1 MGSPLLL
8 TSAEPAEGLVARL
21 EQAWR
26 EERLV
31 GLCAEQEQDLLGAA
45 LAGSVL
51 TGAAVVVGSGGSA
64 GGRRWCLQPLAH
76 LEASAG
82 ATGQWLH
89 SIGLDPSATLQIN
102 PLPLHHVSGLL
113 PLVRS
118 RVWGTPWRRL
128 PPELMRRPRDLAAA
142 FPLSADRPALLSLV
156 PIQLERLLAAAE
168 GCAWLRGCAV
178 VWVGGAALST
188 ELASRAREAEI
199 PLSPCYGASE
209 TAAMVAALPPERFL
223 EGEGGC
229 GRALADVELRLDPD
243 GALLVRTKR
252 LSPGCLEAGRLHP
265 LERQEGW
272 WCSGDAARVGPAG
285 LKILG
290 RLDGAIS
297 SGGETVFPEQVEAR
311 LLGWARAEELPLDQL
326 LLLPCRDPLW
336 GERLVA
342 LVRHGGASGPRG
354 PEASTA
360 TTAALIAHCQRLAQ
374 RLPPAQRPQHW
385 LACPDLA
392 PNVLGKWERGRWSR
406 WLLQSCDGGASADD
420 ADAEVS

>member
-8 TSAEPAEGLVARL
+8 TSAERAEGLVARL

-26 EERLV
+26 EQRLV
-31 GLCAEQEQDLLGAA
+31 GLCAEQEQDLLAAA

-51 TGAAVVVGSGGSA
+51 CGAAVVVGSGGSA

-82 ATGQWLH
+82 ATGLWLQ
-89 SIGLDPSATLQIN
+89 SIRLDPSATLQLN

-118 RVWGTPWRRL
+118 RVWGTSWRRL
-128 PPELMRRPRDLAAA
+128 PPELMRRPQDLAAA
-142 FPLSADRPALLSLV
+142 FPLPADRPALLSLV

-168 GCAWLRGCAV
+168 GCAWLRGCSV
-178 VWVGGAALST
+178 VWVGGAALSS
-188 ELASRAREAEI
+188 ELAARARAAEI

-223 EGEGGC
+223 QGEGGC
-229 GRALADVELRLDPD
+229 GRALADVELRLDPG

-252 LSPGCLEAGRLHP
+252 LSPGCLEAGQLQP

-272 WCSGDAARVGPAG
+272 WCSGDGACFGPAG
-285 LKILG
+285 LEILG

-311 LLGWARAEELPLDQL
+311 LLGWARAEQLPLDQL
-326 LLLPCRDPLW
+326 LLLPCRDPIW

-342 LVRHGGASGPRG
+342 LVRHGGASGSPG
-354 PEASTA
+354 PDASTA

-374 RLPPAQRPQHW
+374 QLPPAQRPKHW

-420 ADAEVS
+420 AGAEVR